1 MKLRPK
7 LNSIQQQTSEEYIH
21 PWYEYYNNRLIKPNP
36 PSKEAIERAKF
47 KDRTYVWSRDNSV
60 RPRNRR
66 AA

>member
-7 LNSIQQQTSEEYIH
+7 QNSIQQKTFEYI
-21 PWYEYYNNRLIKPNP
+21 EYYGDNNLELHKPNP

-60 RPRNRR
+60 RPRNKR